1 MKTFITCVF
10 ILLFVAFI
18 SISIYTKK
26 YSLPNSRVAF
36 LNVSGKSKNDVIQL
50 LENVESKTFQVKIKN
65 RVYRYSYNSLGIVL
79 DKSVVINKLFE
90 HTQKPFLSRMYLL
103 SRSFMIPNKYYPSLL
118 FTQNFN
124 DKMRN
129 TVYDFSL
136 QRDEIKFDSK
146 KETLEYKQFEDK
158 YKIDSSH
165 FKLQLLLSFG
175 QKEPILIPKTLA
187 SNVNSTQKVISHANM
202 NLPNAIDQPITI
214 AIQDKMKTHPI
225 TLEPHVLKS
234 VLGVSF
240 RKDENRVEF
249 SVNNNELKKY
259 VQEKNKDVQFETAE
273 KHLDFQKL
281 SETLSN
287 LVINRLKGEEIN
299 SFIAPV
305 QYAANTKGELAKKY
319 IEIDLSEQ
327 MMFRW
332 ENGQQIASHVVS
344 TGYWFKTPPGTYKIL
359 NKAVNAYSDIYNVWM
374 PYWMA
379 FSYQNSVGAY
389 LGIHELPYWIA
400 RDGKEMR
407 RPRDFLGTPRTGGCV
422 SLDIGIAK
430 QVYDWSDIGTPVYVY
445 N

>member
-1 MKTFITCVF
+1 M
-10 ILLFVAFI
+10 
-18 SISIYTKK
+18 SIYTQKH
-26 YSLPNSRVAF
+26 SLPNSFIAY
-36 LNVSGKSKNDVIQL
+36 LNVSGKSKNDIVKL
-50 LENVESKTFQVKIKN
+50 LEYEETKTLQVKIKN
-65 RVYRYSYNSLGIVL
+65 RVYRYSYNSLGVVL
-79 DKSVVINKLFE
+79 DKTVLINKLFE
-90 HTQKPFLSRMYLL
+90 HTQKPFFSRMYTFV
-103 SRSFMIPNKYYPSLL
+103 RSLVFPNKYYPSLL
-118 FTQNFN
+118 FTRNFN

-129 TVYDFSL
+129 TTYDFSL
-136 QRDEIKFDSK
+136 QDDEVTFNSQ
-146 KETLEYKQFEDK
+146 KETVEYKKNEDK

-175 QKEPILIPKTLA
+175 QKEQILIPKTIA
-187 SNVNSTQKVISHANM
+187 INSNATQKVITQTNL

-214 AIQDKMKTHPI
+214 AIQDKMETRPI
-225 TLEPHVLKS
+225 TLEPSILKS
-234 VLGVSF
+234 VLGVSYQ
-240 RKDENRVEF
+240 KDENQVEF
-249 SVNNNELKKY
+249 SIKNDDLKRLI
-259 VQEKNKDVQFETAE
+259 QTNTKDMKLDTAE

-281 SETLSN
+281 SESLSS
-287 LVINRLKGEEIN
+287 VIVDRLKGETID
-299 SFIAPV
+299 SIIAPI

-332 ENGQQIASHVVS
+332 ENGNQIATHVVS

-379 FSYQNSVGAY
+379 FSYENSLDAY

-430 QVYDWSDIGTPVYVY
+430 QVYEWADIGTPVYIY